1 MSGGNKGMKG
11 ILKQAQ
17 RMQQQISSMKEEMAD
32 RTIEATSG
40 GGAVR
45 AVVNGKQELIEL
57 EIDDDV
63 VDPEDKE
70 ILIELVMTAVNLAT
84 ENAREMVETEMDEI
98 TGGLSLP
105 GLF

>member
-1 MSGGNKGMKG
+1 MSSSNKGMQG

-17 RMQQQISSMKEEMAD
+17 RMQQQIASLQDEMKD
-32 RTIEATSG
+32 RRIEATSG

-45 AVVNGKQELIEL
+45 AVVDGKQELVTL
-57 EIDDDV
+57 EIDEDV
-63 VDPEDKE
+63 IDPADKE

-84 ENAREMVETEMDEI
+84 SNAREMVESEMNKI

>member
-1 MSGGNKGMKG
+1 MSGNKGMQD

-17 RMQQQISSMKEEMAD
+17 RMQQKISRVKEEMAD
-32 RTIEATSG
+32 REIEATSG

-45 AVVNGKQELIEL
+45 AVVNGKQELITL
-57 EIDDDV
+57 EIDEDV
-63 VDPEDKE
+63 IDPEEQE

-84 ENAREMVETEMDEI
+84 ENAREMVDSEMEEI
-98 TGGLSLP
+98 TGGLNLP